1 MAMAALEG
9 ALRSSVF
16 MLATERRR
24 LEEAILAMEQEMAAM
39 TEPEARTLA
48 ERKAALNQALAEVE
62 RQQEAAREA
71 EAQRRAEAAAVA
83 RRAALSGNAAKLADA
98 HDAKLEAL
106 RRAEAAMAEMVSAAN
121 AALGHEA
128 AERAAAA
135 ALVQQLGVGRT
146 PLAFSREE
154 TTRRLTGGVC
164 VYLTRL
170 SACRIRQL
178 SYLSLPDNPHTR
190 DAASWAER
198 EAKATKQSVELL
210 LRYSEMGAGQ

>member
-1 MAMAALEG
+1 ME
-9 ALRSSVF
+9 
-16 MLATERRR
+16 ER
-24 LEEAILAMEQEMAAM
+24 MAAM